1 MKLKNISFLY
11 FLLINE
17 HCVSF
22 CKTKGYLCNVQTTK
36 VAKWQLMNIHNKKFR
51 KMKAKKE
58 ITVDRRIQKTK
69 KALTEALIHLILE
82 KSYEKVTIQ
91 DIIDKANVGRST
103 FYLHYESKEQ
113 LLLDGHNNLN
123 VEMFFEGGKDQEI
136 SFLNLFNHISQNLHL
151 AKAML
156 GKKSGNMMTE
166 FFKNNISLKI
176 KKQFGFQFGRAKA
189 EQKLLTYLSDASG
202 SAIVSLL
209 VSWIEDEM
217 PFSTEDMSVKC
228 QGLVAAVFGSVIK

>member
-1 MKLKNISFLY
+1 MI
-11 FLLINE
+11 
-17 HCVSF
+17 
-22 CKTKGYLCNVQTTK
+22 
-36 VAKWQLMNIHNKKFR
+36 
-51 KMKAKKE
+51 AKKE

-82 KSYEKVTIQ
+82 KGYEKVTIQ

-103 FYLHYESKEQ
+103 FYIHHESKEQ

-123 VEMFFEGGKDQEI
+123 VEMFFEGSKDHEI
-136 SFLNLFNHISQNLHL
+136 SFLNLFNHISQNLQL

-166 FFKNNISLKI
+166 FFKNNIALKI
-176 KKQFGFQFGRAKA
+176 KKKFEFQFGRSKN
-189 EQKLLTYLSDASG
+189 EQKLLTYLSDATG
-202 SAIVSLL
+202 AAVVSLL

-217 PFSTEDMSVKC
+217 SFTTEDISSKC
-228 QGLVAAVFGSVIK
+228 QGLVKSIFGSVVR